1 MWRALRIALIAS
13 LGLLAACGSSPAPSF
28 HPGGGTATAT
38 KSPSASPTAQAQSL
52 ISPAFGSNAHLDMTG
67 WLPASASERPAVI
80 TDKNFLQAFLYAEY
94 TGGRDQTW
102 KAYVS
107 SSSLLASLTQDLAG
121 ADVTTESWTGT
132 IRFFSMSA
140 VANAPEQGDLEV
152 SECIDAAGARN
163 TSLSTGKV
171 LPASQQNTTDQNYYY
186 NSDVLAKDSAGQWLV
201 TAIPQPVYYPQAA
214 QCKP

>member
-52 ISPAFGSNAHLDMTG
+52 ISPPFGSNAHIDMTD

-80 TDKNFLQAFLYAEY
+80 TAKNFLQALLYAEY

-102 KAYVS
+102 KAYS
-107 SSSLLASLTQDLAG
+107 SSSLQSSLTQYLAT

-132 IRFFSMSA
+132 VRFFGMSA
-140 VANAPEQGDLEV
+140 VANAPQAGDLEV
-152 SECIDAAGARN
+152 SECVDAAEARN

-171 LPASQQNTTDQNYYY
+171 LPASKQNTTDENYYY
-186 NSDVLAKDSAGQWLV
+186 NSDVLEETSAGQWLV
-201 TAIPQPVYYPQAA
+201 ASIPPAVYYPQAS